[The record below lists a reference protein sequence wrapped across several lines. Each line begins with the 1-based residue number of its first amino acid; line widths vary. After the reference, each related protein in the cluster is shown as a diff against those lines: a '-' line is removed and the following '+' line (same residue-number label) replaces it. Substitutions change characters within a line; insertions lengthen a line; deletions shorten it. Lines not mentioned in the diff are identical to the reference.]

1 MREVSS
7 QHWQCYMNWRGAK
20 GAPETSCKLQQ
31 RGCKMR
37 RFQEMVV
44 QVVDEFTPINKLDP
58 QDRDDGKAELSL
70 ALLDA
75 ERLIDR
81 CRGDAQVIRYL
92 RRAAANIILRLQ
104 FGSISNDGKFLR
116 SSPPNNVVHTDVWS
130 DAPRLFSADMSEY
143 EPEDQAMA
151 HCILGVLPESIRQ
164 VVLLRADG
172 NTWDEIGQAC
182 GYAPTTVANRLESA
196 RAICR
201 EAGVV

>member
-1 MREVSS
+1 
-7 QHWQCYMNWRGAK
+7 
-20 GAPETSCKLQQ
+20 
-31 RGCKMR
+31 
-37 RFQEMVV
+37 MVV
-44 QVVDEFTPINKLDP
+44 QVVDEFTPVYRLDP
-58 QDRDDGKAELSL
+58 QDQADGKAELSL

-75 ERLIDR
+75 ESLIDR
-81 CRGDAQVIRYL
+81 GRGDAQVIRYL
-92 RRAAANIILRLQ
+92 RRAAANISLRLRY
-104 FGSISNDGKFLR
+104 GRISNDGKFIR

-130 DAPRLFSADMSEY
+130 DAPRLFPADMSGY